1 MANFC
6 GGIKLNDK
14 TLKLIDG
21 VICDIGA
28 TAVDKSK
35 AVSTCGQL
43 WDGDLFA
50 VTTVNGSKVITL
62 HNSEAEDIGKAVLVR
77 GNCGVGLDARFFRM
91 EKNTV
96 LLKNGFILMINTTPS
111 DATIKVTDAEGLQIQ
126 PVTGS
131 TRLFLLED
139 LGDNYT
145 VEVSKDGYTAQTQT
159 IKNTKDQTINVMLVA
174 AG

>member
-28 TAVDKSK
+28 TTVDKSK
-35 AVSTCGQL
+35 TVSTCGQL
-43 WDGDLFA
+43 WDGDLF
-50 VTTVNGSKVITL
+50 VTTTVNGSKVITL

>member
-6 GGIKLNDK
+6 SGIKLNDK

-21 VICDIGA
+21 VICDIDA
-28 TAVDKSK
+28 TSVDKSK

-43 WDGDLFA
+43 WDGNLF
-50 VTTVNGSKVITL
+50 VTTTVNGSKVITL

-91 EKNTV
+91 EKGDV
-96 LLKNGFILMINTTPS
+96 LLKNGFILMVRTTPT
-111 DATIKVTDAEGLQIQ
+111 DATIKVTDAEGVQVQ
-126 PVTGS
+126 PVAGTTS
-131 TRLFLLED
+131 QFLLAD

-145 VEVSKDGYTAQTQT
+145 VEVSKDGYTTKTQT
-159 IKNTKDQTINVMLVA
+159 VKNTKDQMINVALVA
-174 AG
+174 AD

>member
-21 VICDIGA
+21 VICDIDA
-28 TAVDKSK
+28 TSVDKSK

-43 WDGDLFA
+43 WDGDLF
-50 VTTVNGSKVITL
+50 VTTTVNGSKVITL

-77 GNCGVGLDARFFRM
+77 GNCGVGLDTRFFRM
-91 EKNTV
+91 EKGAV
-96 LLKNGFILMINTTPS
+96 LLKNGFVLMVRTTPT
-111 DATIKVTDAEGLQIQ
+111 DATIKVTDVEGVQVQ

-131 TRLFLLED
+131 TYLFLLKD
-139 LGDNYT
+139 LGDSYT
-145 VEVSKDGYTAQTQT
+145 IEVSKDGYTTKTQT
-159 IKNTKDQTINVMLVA
+159 IKNTKDQTVNITIDVA
-174 AG
+174 G